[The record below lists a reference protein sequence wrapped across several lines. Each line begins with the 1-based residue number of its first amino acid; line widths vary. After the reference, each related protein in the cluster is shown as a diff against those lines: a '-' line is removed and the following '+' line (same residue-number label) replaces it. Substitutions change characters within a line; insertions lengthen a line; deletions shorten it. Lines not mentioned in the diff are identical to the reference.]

1 MGERVCVWGGG
12 GGECGFTSSKAS
24 SALSSLVVMFAY
36 VGGMLK
42 SMLCIYMPCALN
54 GT

>member
-1 MGERVCVWGGG
+1 MFIGRVVGMGERVCGG

-36 VGGMLK
+36 VGGMG
-42 SMLCIYMPCALN
+42 LN
-54 GT
+54 L

>member
-1 MGERVCVWGGG
+1 MFIGWVVGMGERECV

-36 VGGMLK
+36 VGGVG
-42 SMLCIYMPCALN
+42 LN
-54 GT
+54 L